1 MSRKHF
7 ILLAAALRAHR
18 GVCLGMEIPSCDD
31 LIRSVAVVCAACN
44 KEFSFDR
51 FYSAANYKG
60 LNDARNEIRTETDC
74 RESA

>member
-7 ILLAAALRAHR
+7 ILLAAALRALRLRHPTT
-18 GVCLGMEIPSCDD
+18 EADD
-31 LIRSVAVVCAACN
+31 CIRAVAVVCAACN

-60 LNDARNEIRTETDC
+60 LNDARNEVRTEKHS
-74 RESA
+74 RQSA

>member
-7 ILLAAALRAHR
+7 ILLAAALRALR
-18 GVCLGMEIPSCDD
+18 GYHPTAETDD
-31 LIRSVAVVCAACN
+31 AIRAVAVVCAACN

-60 LNDARNEIRTETDC
+60 LNDGNTKRPRG
-74 RESA
+74 RQVSALG